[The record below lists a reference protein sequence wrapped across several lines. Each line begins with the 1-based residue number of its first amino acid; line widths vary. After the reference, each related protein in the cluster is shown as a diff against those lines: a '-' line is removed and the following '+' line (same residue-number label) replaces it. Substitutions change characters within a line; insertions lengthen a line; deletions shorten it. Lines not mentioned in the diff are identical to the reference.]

1 MRTFSPFCSAAVT
14 LGSVAGAAMSVAG
27 TSQGGLIGG
36 AAGGAPRSSARG
48 ADMIGIKSQAK
59 R

>member
-14 LGSVAGAAMSVAG
+14 LGSVAGAAMSIAG

-36 AAGGAPRSSARG
+36 AAGGAPRSSARAG
-48 ADMIGIKSQAK
+48 TGIKSQAE